1 MKISENIADV
11 VSKVKGISFEEAC
24 ELPMVREIEEIG
36 HQYTQME
43 IEKEFGE
50 NYIMGNAFGGIGLDM
65 VVQQLIDVGENDEKE
80 EYGDFFPDGISKG
93 EIK

>member
-24 ELPMVREIEEIG
+24 ELPIVKEIVQMG
-36 HQYTQME
+36 HQYVQME
-43 IEKEFGE
+43 IEENYGE
-50 NYIMGNAFGGIGLDM
+50 NYIMGQSVGGIGLDM

-80 EYGDFFPDGISKG
+80 EYGDFFPDGIPKG
-93 EIK
+93 EIE